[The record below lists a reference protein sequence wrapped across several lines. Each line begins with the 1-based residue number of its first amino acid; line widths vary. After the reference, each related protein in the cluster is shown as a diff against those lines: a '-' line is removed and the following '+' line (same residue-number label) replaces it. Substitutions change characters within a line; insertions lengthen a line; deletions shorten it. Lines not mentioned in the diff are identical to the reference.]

1 MQDTL
6 RVDIGDWAT
15 LGGDAYVIRHEVFV
29 LEQSVPE
36 SLERDAFDET
46 SLHAVAYDEL
56 GTPVGTGRLLA
67 DGHIGRMA
75 VRRIARGQGVGGRI
89 LIDLIEAARRAG
101 HESVA
106 LNAQVQAQAFYS
118 AHGFVAHGP
127 VFQDAGIDHVVMTR
141 PLR

>member
-6 RVDIGDWAT
+6 RVDVGDWAT

-75 VRRIARGQGVGGRI
+75 VRRIARGQGVGGRRRCRVT
-89 LIDLIEAARRAG
+89 LGGAADADAQEGRQVGQSRGAAR
-101 HESVA
+101 H
-106 LNAQVQAQAFYS
+106 
-118 AHGFVAHGP
+118 
-127 VFQDAGIDHVVMTR
+127 
-141 PLR
+141 